1 MTTTAR
7 DRRSPLFGSGV
18 SAADPRVDPE
28 SLERDND
35 RDIDSLADKT
45 SFLRQM
51 TNNINS
57 EVSNQNRTLD
67 NLGSSMGGVQI
78 GLGAA
83 VTRFKRVFE
92 DPKKKRNF
100 ILVVS
105 ITAALFFLYLLVNH
119 ARKQG

>member
-1 MTTTAR
+1 MTSTAR
-7 DRRSPLFGSGV
+7 DRRSPLFGSGT
-18 SAADPRVDPE
+18 SATDPRIDPE

-35 RDIDSLADKT
+35 RDVDSLAEKT
-45 SFLRQM
+45 SFLRQV

-57 EVSNQNRTLD
+57 EVSSQNRTLD

-83 VTRFKRVFE
+83 ATRFKRVFD

-100 ILVVS
+100 FLVVG
-105 ITAALFFLYLLVNH
+105 ITAALFFLYLLVQH
-119 ARKQG
+119 ARKQ